1 MESQNHVHV
10 NDVFNLHHEV
20 VVKRHLERMTLPE
33 GDYADFGEKPDHDTY
48 HMLWYEYPYLP
59 HRFAEW
65 WMTD

>member
-33 GDYADFGEKPDHDTY
+33 EDYADFGENLIIIHTTCCDMNILIYRTA
-48 HMLWYEYPYLP
+48 L
-59 HRFAEW
+59 RSGG
-65 WMTD
+65 